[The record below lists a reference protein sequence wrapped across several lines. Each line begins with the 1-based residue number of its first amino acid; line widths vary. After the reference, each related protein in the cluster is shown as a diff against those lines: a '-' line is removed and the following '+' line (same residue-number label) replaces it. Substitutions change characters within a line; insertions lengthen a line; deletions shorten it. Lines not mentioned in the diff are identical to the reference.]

1 MARRTTDQLSGF
13 DPRGIQEHLDRA
25 RRSLFGGAAPGSPNF
40 CPPYMQPPVD
50 VYQTETHVVVL
61 MEIAAIPEEEIEVE
75 VEGRTMLIRG
85 QRKALSGPVPR
96 AYHQMEIVHGLFQR
110 EILLP
115 AEVNPEKLK
124 AVYKDGI
131 LEIALPK
138 SEAHGGRQLRI
149 VVR

>member
-1 MARRTTDQLSGF
+1 MARRMASQFSGW
-13 DPRGIQEHLDRA
+13 DPHIQEHLDRA
-25 RRSLFGGAAPGSPNF
+25 RRTLLGGSPGSPNF
-40 CPPYMQPPVD
+40 CPPYMEPPVD

-61 MEIAAIPEEEIEVE
+61 VEIAAIPEEEILIE
-75 VEGRTMLIRG
+75 VEGRIMLVRG
-85 QRKALSGPVPR
+85 ERKALSGPAVR
-96 AYHQMEIVHGLFQR
+96 AYHQMEIAHGVFQR

-115 AEVNPEKLK
+115 AEVNPEELS

-138 SEAHGGRQLRI
+138 SEARAGRQLRI